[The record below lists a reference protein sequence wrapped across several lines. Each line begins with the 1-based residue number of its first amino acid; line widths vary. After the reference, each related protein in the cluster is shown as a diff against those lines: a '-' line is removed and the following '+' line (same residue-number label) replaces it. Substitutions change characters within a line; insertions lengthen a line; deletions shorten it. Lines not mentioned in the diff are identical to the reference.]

1 MIHLALTVHQIPSLM
16 HLSISKK
23 VYSSLVGA
31 AAMLIPTYTSLH
43 ESQFT
48 LLTPHKRYCSP
59 STFIVSSQC
68 SKLPN
73 YRHKILEIS
82 SIEFTKPRNP
92 LTSLQGI
99 GRGNSFTA
107 FTLQSLGL
115 TLSHDSVCPRYS
127 TLVWAKE
134 HFSGC
139 SLKLASSNCF
149 STCLMYSR
157 CSWYVCDTISKSCR
171 YTNTKC
177 HLGSVKS

>member
-1 MIHLALTVHQIPSLM
+1 M
-16 HLSISKK
+16 K
-23 VYSSLVGA
+23 
-31 AAMLIPTYTSLH
+31 
-43 ESQFT
+43 SQFT
-48 LLTPHKRYCSP
+48 LLTPPKRYCSP
-59 STFIVSSQC
+59 STFIFSSQC
-68 SKLPN
+68 SKWPN
-73 YRHKILEIS
+73 YCHKILEMS

-107 FTLQSLGL
+107 CTLQSLGL

-127 TLVWAKE
+127 TLVLAKE

-157 CSWYVCDTISKSCR
+157 CSWYVCDTISKSSQ
-171 YTNTKC
+171 TQSAT
-177 HLGSVKS
+177 